1 MISKVHL
8 SDKASPQLCG
18 HLPATPIDVEPT
30 DRQRAA
36 HELAAAFGAA
46 GEVDWA
52 VVDANFRALA
62 DAAGYE
68 SPLIEIGKN
77 SRRKNQRGP
86 ADRTGTS
93 AGRPRCR
100 ALRAGAHTERQ
111 AA

>member
-1 MISKVHL
+1 MTTN
-8 SDKASPQLCG
+8 DQNG

-46 GEVDWA
+46 GEVDWTA
-52 VVDANFRALA
+52 VDANFRALV

-68 SPLIEIGKN
+68 SPRHRDGQN
-77 SRRKNQRGP
+77 CRRKNQRGP
-86 ADRTGTS
+86 ADRTGTLS
-93 AGRPRCR
+93 GRPRCR